1 MARKEKK
8 GEKKRKKDLGIFLAS
23 AKKNGL
29 SRLNPIFDQKFVLN
43 RV

>member
-1 MARKEKK
+1 MARKGKK
-8 GEKKRKKDLGIFLAS
+8 GEKKRWVFLAS